1 MVDEQA
7 LHALEHEMSV
17 LVRRLRRVI
26 AERARMVHPDLS
38 PVSYSMLAALRD
50 NGPMRASDL
59 VGMFSIDKGAV
70 SRHVQ
75 GLLELELINR
85 TPDPDDR
92 RAATL
97 QLTDEGERRLASVAA
112 ARRAELSKRLSD
124 WTEGDLGRFVEL
136 LGRYNATL
144 E

>member
-38 PVSYSMLAALRD
+38 PVSYSMLTALRD
-50 NGPMRASDL
+50 SGPMRASDL
-59 VGMFSIDKGAV
+59 VGLFSIDKGAV

-75 GLLELELINR
+75 ALLELELITR

-97 QLTDEGERRLASVAA
+97 QITDEGARRLASVGA
-112 ARRAELSKRLSD
+112 ARRSELSRRMSD
-124 WTEGDLGRFVEL
+124 WTGQDLERFVDL
-136 LGRYNATL
+136 LARYNRTL

>member
-7 LHALEHEMSV
+7 LYALEHEMSV

-26 AERARMVHPDLS
+26 AERARMVHPELS
-38 PVSYSMLAALRD
+38 PVSYSMLTALRD
-50 NGPMRASDL
+50 GGSMRASDL

-75 GLLELELINR
+75 ALLELGLISR
-85 TPDPDDR
+85 TPDPEDR

-97 QLTDEGERRLASVAA
+97 QITEEGTRRMASVSA
-112 ARRAELSKRLSD
+112 ARRTELSRRMSD
-124 WTEGDLGRFVEL
+124 WTDGDLDRFVEL

>member
-1 MVDEQA
+1 MVDEQP

-26 AERARMVHPDLS
+26 LERARMVHPDLS
-38 PVSYSMLAALRD
+38 PVSYSMLAALND

-75 GLLELELINR
+75 ALLELELITR

-92 RAATL
+92 RAAILHT
-97 QLTDEGERRLASVAA
+97 TEEGIRRLAAVSA
-112 ARRAELSKRLSD
+112 ARRVELSKRLAD
-124 WTEGDLGRFVEL
+124 WSEDDVDSFVRL